1 MNDIKKKK
9 GKKKGNGKDDK
20 KTQNHGNIV
29 NIIKKEE
36 ITWLHENKTE
46 IRTKKKR
53 KRETKMAKT
62 VT

>member
-29 NIIKKEE
+29 NIIKKRRD
-36 ITWLHENKTE
+36 NMVA
-46 IRTKKKR
+46 R
-53 KRETKMAKT
+53 K
-62 VT
+62 